1 MTSAQRWGHSML
13 IIWPVIWQPSY
24 SPITS
29 LDLYI
34 LLPTLDQ
41 PVCWCSWRVWSDAG
55 GNRFQELEVSCRK
68 IPAETGVNR
77 INSVWFRRHGRPVQP
92 HASDTS
98 EMQCARSWLTAAAKL
113 VDLIEDR
120 SRTRC
125 GFSGLTALGAK
136 DRVMPSFFLAET
148 LKYLYLIF
156 DEKNFANE
164 GYVFST
170 EGHPFSP
177 KQIAGFSQ
185 SRQYVDD
192 RWSVSEPFC
201 PRVKQ
206 GGCRWASYHPNFID
220 EVSN

>member
-1 MTSAQRWGHSML
+1 M
-13 IIWPVIWQPSY
+13 
-24 SPITS
+24 
-29 LDLYI
+29 
-34 LLPTLDQ
+34 
-41 PVCWCSWRVWSDAG
+41 
-55 GNRFQELEVSCRK
+55 EVSCRK
-68 IPAETGVNR
+68 IPAKTGVNR
-77 INSVWFRRHGRPVQP
+77 IDSVWFRSYWRPVP
-92 HASDTS
+92 HNLTQMVPTS

-185 SRQYVDD
+185 SRQYADD
-192 RWSVSEPFC
+192 RYSVKKHFC